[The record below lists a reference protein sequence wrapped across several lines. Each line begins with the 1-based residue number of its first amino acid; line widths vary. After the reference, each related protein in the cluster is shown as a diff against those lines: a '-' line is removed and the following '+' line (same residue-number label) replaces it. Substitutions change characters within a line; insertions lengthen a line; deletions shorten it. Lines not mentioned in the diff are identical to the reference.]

1 MISRVIAE
9 ATCIHITHISVET
22 KWIGNVME
30 QDIIYVFK
38 KSFLELEIARRE
50 DGYQMIRSYLH
61 GDNSCTTSSISV

>member
-9 ATCIHITHISVET
+9 TTCIRVTQISVET

-38 KSFLELEIARRE
+38 KKFLGIGNCEEGRWISNDKELLTWR
-50 DGYQMIRSYLH
+50 
-61 GDNSCTTSSISV
+61 